1 MDDERLYT
9 VSEVAERLRVNPE
22 TVRVWLREGRMRGAL
37 MGGRRGGYRIKESE
51 VARVETQGPGEL
63 EQGKAA
69 A

>member
-22 TVRVWLREGRMRGAL
+22 TVRVWLREGRMHGAL

-51 VARVETQGPGEL
+51 VARVETEGPAED
-63 EQGKAA
+63 QASKRAA
-69 A
+69 